1 MLRRAGDRRIAGLV
15 VYLHYAHA
23 MGMERLAMLMD
34 EFFSLSIRQGAINCQ
49 ICRRM
54 RRYPVQHA
62 IPAAVAAGDSDRT
75 TTRDAEGHH
84 PEAISCRP
92 RPTARSDHR
101 RRAGGRSGTQIYK
114 RMLANRMH
122 LFVSVTNQA
131 VPYTNNTS
139 ERDLLLGVIFRKVT
153 NGFRSEW
160 GAETYAAFRSV
171 ISTAKANRA
180 SILDT
185 IRFVLAAKLP
195 AGPIAG
201 VGSAITISA
210 HLDTISLAF

>member
-1 MLRRAGDRRIAGLV
+1 MPVGDPGRKLR
-15 VYLHYAHA
+15 
-23 MGMERLAMLMD
+23 
-34 EFFSLSIRQGAINCQ
+34 
-49 ICRRM
+49 
-54 RRYPVQHA
+54 
-62 IPAAVAAGDSDRT
+62 
-75 TTRDAEGHH
+75 
-84 PEAISCRP
+84 
-92 RPTARSDHR
+92 
-101 RRAGGRSGTQIYK
+101 K

-139 ERDLLLGVIFRKVT
+139 ERDLLLGVIFRKAT

-180 SILDT
+180 SVLDT

-210 HLDTISLAF
+210 HLDTIFLAF

>member
-1 MLRRAGDRRIAGLV
+1 MRSTAKYAVECGDTPFSTPFRRLLLRAIAIG
-15 VYLHYAHA
+15 
-23 MGMERLAMLMD
+23 
-34 EFFSLSIRQGAINCQ
+34 
-49 ICRRM
+49 
-54 RRYPVQHA
+54 
-62 IPAAVAAGDSDRT
+62 
-75 TTRDAEGHH
+75 
-84 PEAISCRP
+84 
-92 RPTARSDHR
+92 R
-101 RRAGGRSGTQIYK
+101 RRATLKDTTLRQYLADLDRRLDRIIAAVPVGDPGRKLRK

-180 SILDT
+180 SVLDT

-195 AGPIAG
+195 TVPIAG

-210 HLDTISLAF
+210 HLDTIFLAF